1 MPRTWAVHAGNNSD
15 QVGWDSNMKL
25 RRDTRRALFLTTF
38 LFGLLT
44 WSYVIMVQMI
54 HPDWVALPMS
64 HIGIF
69 PFNLRVDVTGI
80 VAFLVSALSFFLWQS
95 TPRERRK

>member
-1 MPRTWAVHAGNNSD
+1 
-15 QVGWDSNMKL
+15 
-25 RRDTRRALFLTTF
+25 
-38 LFGLLT
+38 
-44 WSYVIMVQMI
+44 
-54 HPDWVALPMS
+54 MS